1 MPRSIP
7 WDQSSKQPKRAYET
21 IDLTGSDEEGRGH
34 NKTPRVDKHKPHSPP
49 LPTPSSS
56 SASTTR
62 TPSRNQWRRP
72 SPPPQSSSQT
82 PSSSANASRTLART
96 PSLTQQSVPSPSR
109 NQWHGHSSSSS
120 LNYPRP
126 DATHSRAERDSWL
139 QPSQSQSHA
148 GEGDIY
154 ENIAS
159 SQNVVI
165 GSEDFVKYGELPTK
179 IVGVRYY
186 QGFAT
191 FGEHIEIIRE
201 PSNPYDP
208 NGRSC

>member
-7 WDQSSKQPKRAYET
+7 WDQSESSKQPKRAYES
-21 IDLTGSDEEGRGH
+21 IDLTGSDGEGRGH
-34 NKTPRVDKHKPHSPP
+34 SKTPRVDKHKNHPP

-56 SASTTR
+56 GNHPST

-72 SPPPQSSSQT
+72 SPPPQPSSQT
-82 PSSSANASRTLART
+82 PSS
-96 PSLTQQSVPSPSR
+96 SLTQQSVPSPSR
-109 NQWHGHSSSSS
+109 SQWHGHSSPSS
-120 LNYPRP
+120 LNHPRP
-126 DATHSRAERDSWL
+126 DAVHSRAERDSWL
-139 QPSQSQSHA
+139 QPSQSQSQA